1 MREQGGDAIE
11 GGREHLQPGDQLP
24 AFMERAVRENDYVL
38 IVCTPTYADRSN
50 RRVAVSATKV
60 TS

>member
-1 MREQGGDAIE
+1 M
-11 GGREHLQPGDQLP
+11 PGDQLP
-24 AFMERAVRENDYVL
+24 GFMERAVRENDYVL

-50 RRVAVSATKV
+50 RRSAVLATRA